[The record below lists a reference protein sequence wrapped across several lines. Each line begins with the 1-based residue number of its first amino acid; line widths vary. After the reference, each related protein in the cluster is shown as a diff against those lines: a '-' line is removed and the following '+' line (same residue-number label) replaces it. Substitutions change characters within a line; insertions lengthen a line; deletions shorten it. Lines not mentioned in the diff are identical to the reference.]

1 MGYLV
6 TGGTGFIGAQVV
18 RKLVEQ
24 GNEVVIFDIS
34 RNTRFLADILDD
46 ITVVQG
52 NVANFDEVFDTVK
65 TYEVTRIFHTAA
77 LLSGSTVVVPLKTA
91 RVNGLGIANVLEA
104 SRMMDVE
111 RIVFT
116 STVGVFTYGLTGNI
130 DDDSE
135 KYPISPY
142 GATKVMGELY
152 GLWYQRTYGLDF
164 RGVRFSLV
172 YGSGDP
178 YAYHERSRIIEN
190 PALGKPAEFTFSE
203 NVIGNW
209 LYVKDAANALLLLMT
224 TEPEKVKQR
233 IYNIGGMNATMRH
246 VADIVQTL
254 IPEAVITFTAE
265 PSARRGRRLFDTYA
279 QNELGWKPVY
289 TLEEGI
295 QETIELTRSN
305 PQLYS
310 EGRFTRNRYV

>member
-1 MGYLV
+1 MRKEMTYLV

-18 RKLVEQ
+18 RKLVEA
-24 GNEVVIFDIS
+24 EEKVVIFDIS
-34 RNTRFLADILDD
+34 RNMRFLADIMDE
-46 ITVVQG
+46 ITFVQG
-52 NVANFDEVFDTVK
+52 SVANFDEVLDAVK
-65 TYEVTRIFHTAA
+65 NYKITRIFHTAA

-111 RIVFT
+111 RLVFT
-116 STVGVFTYGLTGNI
+116 STVGVFTYGLTGDI

-152 GLWYQRTYGLDF
+152 GLWYHRTYGLDF

-190 PALGKPAEFTFSE
+190 PALGKQAEFTFSE
-203 NVIGNW
+203 DVMGNAR
-209 LYVKDAANALLLLMT
+209 AA
-224 TEPEKVKQR
+224 
-233 IYNIGGMNATMRH
+233 
-246 VADIVQTL
+246 
-254 IPEAVITFTAE
+254 
-265 PSARRGRRLFDTYA
+265 
-279 QNELGWKPVY
+279 
-289 TLEEGI
+289 
-295 QETIELTRSN
+295 
-305 PQLYS
+305 
-310 EGRFTRNRYV
+310 